1 MNSLVPRSFS
11 HSHIINPI
19 SKLTNF
25 TLTWPLNDSEA
36 RSDLVLIQTALF
48 FFWGGGGGVK
58 DVFLMLTSEHL
69 NEKRGIF

>member
-1 MNSLVPRSFS
+1 MNSLVPRSFI

-25 TLTWPLNDSEA
+25 TVTWPLNDSEA
-36 RSDLVLIQTALF
+36 GSDLALIQTAL

-58 DVFLMLTSEHL
+58 EVFLMLASERL
-69 NEKRGIF
+69 KEKAGIF